1 MMDRLNEILFHQGG
15 NLTVPGKI
23 LFSLLSL
30 LVYYFLSRLIIKLID
45 RSLKKKSLDE
55 NRAFYTTQTLLKKVV
70 NILIVFLAG
79 VDVLNTFGINTNS
92 IIAAAGVGSVAIG
105 FGAQSLVK
113 DVITGFFILVEGQYY
128 VGDTIKVGDIMGTVL
143 EFGIR
148 STKIKDFANGTLH
161 IVPNGSI
168 SVVNNLS
175 RGDQLANITID
186 IPYEYDSNNIIKI
199 LKEII
204 EPLGMDNENIISGPD
219 VKGISAFKERT
230 YSIFIA
236 TTTVNGAMY
245 ETQRLIRKT
254 IIDEFEK
261 RNIKLE
267 VPTIVKDGRIV

>member
-1 MMDRLNEILFHQGG
+1 MDRLNEILFHQGG

-219 VKGISAFKERT
+219 VKGISAFKEWT

>member
-1 MMDRLNEILFHQGG
+1 MDRLNEILFHQGG
-15 NLTVPGKI
+15 NLTIPGKI

-128 VGDTIKVGDIMGTVL
+128 VGVTIKVGDIMGTVL

>member
-1 MMDRLNEILFHQGG
+1 M
-15 NLTVPGKI
+15 T
-23 LFSLLSL
+23 
-30 LVYYFLSRLIIKLID
+30 
-45 RSLKKKSLDE
+45 
-55 NRAFYTTQTLLKKVV
+55 
-70 NILIVFLAG
+70 
-79 VDVLNTFGINTNS
+79 
-92 IIAAAGVGSVAIG
+92 
-105 FGAQSLVK
+105 
-113 DVITGFFILVEGQYY
+113 
-128 VGDTIKVGDIMGTVL
+128 
-143 EFGIR
+143 
-148 STKIKDFANGTLH
+148 
-161 IVPNGSI
+161 
-168 SVVNNLS
+168 
-175 RGDQLANITID
+175 
-186 IPYEYDSNNIIKI
+186 DSNNIIKI

>member
-1 MMDRLNEILFHQGG
+1 MDRLNEILFHQGG
-15 NLTVPGKI
+15 NLTIPGKI

-204 EPLGMDNENIISGPD
+204 EPLGVDNENIISGPD

>member
-1 MMDRLNEILFHQGG
+1 MDRLNEILFHQGG
-15 NLTVPGKI
+15 NLTIPGKI

-186 IPYEYDSNNIIKI
+186 IPYEY
-199 LKEII
+199 
-204 EPLGMDNENIISGPD
+204 
-219 VKGISAFKERT
+219 
-230 YSIFIA
+230 Y
-236 TTTVNGAMY
+236 
-245 ETQRLIRKT
+245 
-254 IIDEFEK
+254 
-261 RNIKLE
+261 
-267 VPTIVKDGRIV
+267 

>member
-15 NLTVPGKI
+15 NLTIPGKI

>member
-1 MMDRLNEILFHQGG
+1 MDRLNEILFHQGG
-15 NLTVPGKI
+15 NLTIPGKI

-186 IPYEYDSNNIIKI
+186 IPYEYDSNNIITI

-204 EPLGMDNENIISGPD
+204 EPLGVDNENIISGPD

>member
-1 MMDRLNEILFHQGG
+1 MDRLNEILFHQGG